1 MKVNSTN
8 GIFKLVALVVVL
20 LGYMANAQ
28 VRKEVKIP
36 DLPGYKTLKGDFHVH
51 TVYSDGRVWPDI
63 RIQEAWHDGL
73 DVIALTD
80 HINYK
85 GPVLKKAMKF
95 EDENLPH
102 KDAEVIAE
110 RLGITLIRGLEINEP
125 GQLYGHFNILF
136 LKDINELKPVQGD
149 LIQAFKKAKK
159 QGAFI
164 QLNHPLDGQGK
175 DPHWREFHQKMFDE
189 NLLDGLEIFN
199 NKMLHKNAIPWAV
212 DHNLSI
218 TSSSDIHYL
227 VGLSHYEWH
236 RPMTLLFA
244 KENSEES
251 IKEALFERRS
261 AVYYADTIMGYE
273 KHLKPLFTESVQVIE
288 PSNIVYRKKRYT
300 HLKNKTDLSFRA

>member
-1 MKVNSTN
+1 
-8 GIFKLVALVVVL
+8 
-20 LGYMANAQ
+20 
-28 VRKEVKIP
+28 
-36 DLPGYKTLKGDFHVH
+36 
-51 TVYSDGRVWPDI
+51 
-63 RIQEAWHDGL
+63 
-73 DVIALTD
+73 
-80 HINYK
+80 
-85 GPVLKKAMKF
+85 MKF

-227 VGLSHYEWH
+227 GW
-236 RPMTLLFA
+236 T
-244 KENSEES
+244 
-251 IKEALFERRS
+251 
-261 AVYYADTIMGYE
+261 
-273 KHLKPLFTESVQVIE
+273 KPL
-288 PSNIVYRKKRYT
+288 
-300 HLKNKTDLSFRA
+300 